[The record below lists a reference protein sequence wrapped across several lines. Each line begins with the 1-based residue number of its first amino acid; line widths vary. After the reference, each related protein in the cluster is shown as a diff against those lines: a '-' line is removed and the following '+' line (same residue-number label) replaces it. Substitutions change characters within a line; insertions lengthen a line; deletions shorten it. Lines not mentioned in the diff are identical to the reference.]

1 MGRPTILRTA
11 GGAAVHRPRPRP
23 DAERVL
29 VCLSYCGGGTAPFRQ
44 WANVLPDDVEL
55 ALICYPGREAR
66 FGTPFAR
73 DWTDLRDDVVR
84 AVRGLTG
91 RPYLLFGHSM
101 GSWVAFETAAEL
113 ERLGMTPP
121 EALVVSGGVAPPRRR
136 EVPGDVVPRSDDS
149 AEALV
154 RWMRDLGQVSPAIAA
169 EPELVK
175 IAVDLLRAD
184 LAVSESYRYVPGTR
198 VSVPLR
204 VLYGTEDAA
213 PFADVER
220 HWRPLTDGPFQ
231 AVELPGG
238 HFYTPDVWSTLP
250 QWCVLPV
257 PGGARSAAR

>member
-1 MGRPTILRTA
+1 MRATIVQTS

-23 DAERVL
+23 HAERVL

-44 WANVLPDDVEL
+44 WADVLPDDVEL

-73 DWTDLRDDVVR
+73 VWTDLRDDVVR

-91 RPYLLFGHSM
+91 RPYILFGHSM
-101 GSWVAFETAAEL
+101 GSWVAFETVAEL
-113 ERLGMTPP
+113 ERLGVAPP
-121 EALVVSGGVAPPRRR
+121 EALVVSGGVAPHRRR
-136 EVPGDVVPRSDDS
+136 EVPAEAVPRSDDS

-184 LAVSESYRYVPGTR
+184 LAVSESYRFVPGSR

-204 VLYGTEDAA
+204 VLYGTEDVA

-220 HWRPLTDGPFQ
+220 HWRPLTDGAFQ

-238 HFYTPDVWSTLP
+238 HFYTPEVWSRLP
-250 QWCVLPV
+250 EWCTLPV
-257 PGGARSAAR
+257 PGAAAR